1 MIATIIG
8 GGLGGAIVGAFGGR
22 ATAYVNSCILS
33 LPVFMGENFWSVLLG
48 MAVSTAAAFA
58 VVMVLGVNGEKK

>member
-8 GGLGGAIVGAFGGR
+8 GACGGAIVGAFGGR

-33 LPVFMGENFWSVLLG
+33 LPVFMTDGFVSVCIG
-48 MAVSTAAAFA
+48 MAVSCLVAF
-58 VVMVLGVNGEKK
+58 VTVMILGVKED